1 MSDYRRIALWVFALV
16 MPGGILLLPVLI
28 ADLRRRGFRK
38 SKQRAA
44 VATENEPRSAPIA
57 A

>member
-38 SKQRAA
+38 SKRSTP
-44 VATENEPRSAPIA
+44 VSEHPSAPIA